1 MEANDLRFPEWQ
13 VPLQDVMQEFSRDK
27 LPAKIQRVETL
38 IFDRLQQLQTSSDG
52 AAERF
57 AISEALELLR
67 TVKHNRL
74 DFPDWN
80 QPPIT

>member
-1 MEANDLRFPEWQ
+1 
-13 VPLQDVMQEFSRDK
+13 MQEFSRDK
-27 LPAKIQRVETL
+27 LPVKIQKVEAL
-38 IFDRLQQLQTSSDG
+38 IFERLQQLQSSNDG

-74 DFPDWN
+74 EYPDWN
-80 QPPIT
+80 

>member
-1 MEANDLRFPEWQ
+1 MDPNQLKYPLWQ

-27 LPAKIQRVETL
+27 LPVKIQKVEAL
-38 IFDRLQQLQTSSDG
+38 IFERLQQLQSSNDG

-74 DFPDWN
+74 EYPDWN
-80 QPPIT
+80 

>member
-1 MEANDLRFPEWQ
+1 MDLDQLKYPFWQ

-27 LPAKIQRVETL
+27 LPVKIQEVEAL
-38 IFDRLQQLQTSSDG
+38 IFERLQQLQSSNDG

-74 DFPDWN
+74 DYPDWN
-80 QPPIT
+80 

>member
-1 MEANDLRFPEWQ
+1 MDLDQLKYPVWQ
-13 VPLQDVMQEFSRDK
+13 LPLQDAMQEFSRDK
-27 LPAKIQRVETL
+27 LPVKIQQVETL
-38 IFDRLQQLQTSSDG
+38 IFERLQQLQNSGDG

-67 TVKHNRL
+67 TVKHGRL

-80 QPPIT
+80 